1 MLGIMI
7 DTAADH
13 AFGGKPVLAGHQV
26 RAKRQVRRDLF
37 AHHPLRLTHRI
48 RPAKRQTAQ
57 ARGNHHVGFRRERE
71 GIHGNVKPAG
81 IFRLRHD
88 GSTFVGDE
96 RAA

>member
-1 MLGIMI
+1 MLGIMV

-26 RAKRQVRRDLF
+26 RAKGHVRRDFL
-37 AHHPLRLTHRI
+37 ADHPLRLTHRI
-48 RPAKRQTAQ
+48 WPAERQTAQ